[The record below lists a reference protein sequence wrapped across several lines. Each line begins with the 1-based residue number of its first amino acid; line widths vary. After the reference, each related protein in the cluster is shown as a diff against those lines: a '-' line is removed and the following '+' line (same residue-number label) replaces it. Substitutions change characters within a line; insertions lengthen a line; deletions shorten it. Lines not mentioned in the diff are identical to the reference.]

1 MTAVVTGLVGVVLA
15 AGSGVR
21 AGGPKGLRTDTHGV
35 PWVVTATA
43 TLRDAGC
50 ERLLVVTGAW
60 ASAVAALVPSDAE
73 TVDCVDWN
81 TGLSASFRSG
91 LTAVGSDPAA
101 RAVLL
106 TLVDLPGM
114 PVTVAQRVVTAG
126 AVNETTLRRATVAG
140 RPNHPVLLGRDHWVG
155 AAELADGERGAGP
168 YLRRNGAELI
178 EVGDLWDGADI
189 DGPDSTGATGATGG
203 A

>member
-1 MTAVVTGLVGVVLA
+1 MTAVVPGLVGVVLA
-15 AGSGVR
+15 AGSGSR
-21 AGGPKGLRTDTHGV
+21 AGGPKGLREGADGV

-60 ASAVAALVPSDAE
+60 AAAVAALVPHGAE
-73 TVDCVDWN
+73 TVECVDWN

-91 LTAVGSDPAA
+91 LEAVASDPEA
-101 RAVLL
+101 RAVLF

-114 PVTVAQRVVTAG
+114 PSSVAQRVVTAG
-126 AVNETTLRRATVAG
+126 AVDAMTLRRATVAG
-140 RPNHPVLLGRDHWVG
+140 RPNHPVLLGRDHWAG

-168 YLRRNGAELI
+168 YLRRNGAELV

-189 DGPDSTGATGATGG
+189 DGPE
-203 A
+203 